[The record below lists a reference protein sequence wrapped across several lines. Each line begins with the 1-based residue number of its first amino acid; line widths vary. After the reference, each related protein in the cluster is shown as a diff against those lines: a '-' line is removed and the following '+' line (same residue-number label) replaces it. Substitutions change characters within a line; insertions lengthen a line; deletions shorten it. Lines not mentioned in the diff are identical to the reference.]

1 MRATFSDLSQ
11 LPRVCVARDMADL
24 LGITLP
30 QFLEIQRNG
39 PSDFPQLPPMGD
51 DTLRFSGRMVE
62 SFLVRPDI
70 WRDYKKALEE
80 HRRRSRRWTRQWY
93 QSGPPWTWP
102 LYAAPKAGERPTIR
116 VRELAHI
123 LRASQKALARLAV
136 SHDWQLPPAGS
147 RPPRWTEG
155 QIERF
160 LASPVDIVNDRES
173 YDALNVTVR
182 YAMRKLRRDLEAAT
196 Q

>member
-1 MRATFSDLSQ
+1 
-11 LPRVCVARDMADL
+11 MADL
-24 LGITLP
+24 FGLSLP
-30 QFLEIQRNG
+30 RFLQCQRNG

-62 SFLVRPDI
+62 SFLIRPDI
-70 WRDYKKALEE
+70 WRDYKEALEE

-102 LYAAPKAGERPTIR
+102 LYAAPKAEERPTIR
-116 VRELAHI
+116 VRELARI
-123 LRASQKALARLAV
+123 LRASQNALTRLAV
-136 SHDWQLPPAGS
+136 SHNWQLPPAS
-147 RPPRWTEG
+147 YRPLRWTEG

-160 LASPVDIVNDRES
+160 LASPVDIVTDHES
-173 YDALNVTVR
+173 HDALTVTVR
-182 YAMRKLRRDLEAAT
+182 YAMRKVRRGLKAAT